1 MTKNRAIIITPW
13 ETTSD
18 QLRGIITRTL
28 RESDIDVLEPLE
40 QTSSLSYAVTRGIES
55 SDFVVADVSQ
65 QNPNVMYELGLAH
78 GLKKPTI
85 LLVDRKSRTV
95 PSDLAGSLFV
105 VYDSDDPESLQ
116 DTLRRRLR
124 QFVQGQLVAS

>member
-1 MTKNRAIIITPW
+1 MTRNRAIIITPW
-13 ETTSD
+13 EPASN
-18 QLRGIITRTL
+18 QLRETITRTL
-28 RESDIDVLEPLE
+28 RESDIEVLEPRMS
-40 QTSSLSYAVTRGIES
+40 TSSLPYAITRGIES

-85 LLVDRKSRTV
+85 LLVDRKSNAI
-95 PSDLAGSLFV
+95 PSDLVGSLFV
-105 VYDSDDPESLQ
+105 VYDSEDPDSLQ

-124 QFVQGQLVAS
+124 QFAQGPLVAS